1 MGKGDNVIDDLER
14 HLSQR
19 IEQIEDKL
27 TQRIDNVE
35 DKLTQRIDS
44 VEKHLS
50 QGIESSVTELKAE
63 MSANMST
70 VLDQLALRT
79 ASDRLIKAG
88 FGVAV
93 LGVLI
98 QTVLVALK

>member
-1 MGKGDNVIDDLER
+1 MIDDLER

-19 IEQIEDKL
+19 IEQFEDKL
-27 TQRIDNVE
+27 TQRIDGLEKHLSQRIEHSE

-44 VEKHLS
+44 
-50 QGIESSVTELKAE
+50 SVIELKAE

-70 VLDQLALRT
+70 VMDQLALRT
-79 ASDRLIKAG
+79 TSDRIIKAG

-98 QTVLVALK
+98 QTVFVVLK